1 MDVFYSVIQLLAG
14 LGAFLLG
21 FKLLSDNIEKLATG
35 KLRQL
40 FDKTSRSKMAGV
52 GIGILTTAIVQSSS
66 VTTVMAVGLVNAGIM
81 SLYQAAT
88 VIMGANIGTTITAQ
102 IVALQTFDFVQVA
115 MCLTCVGAFMNMIC
129 KGNKSKTV
137 GLALA
142 GLGLVFM
149 GLTFMSDSMQSF
161 KESTAITDLLQSVTN
176 PFLLLLIGVAVT
188 AVVQSSSAVTS
199 IIISMAGVG
208 LVIGNGGNS
217 VLYVILGTN
226 IGTCVTAVL
235 SSVGANTNAKR
246 ACLFHLLFNV
256 LGAVIFMVVLLVFP
270 TFNDVTFA
278 KWFLYPS
285 TQIAMFHTAFNVI
298 CTLIY
303 LPFTKALVRL
313 TEIIIPE
320 KKAQSTDGF
329 MDKRLLLTP
338 SLAIGQLAK
347 QTAHTADLAME
358 SLNAAFAAF
367 VAGDTGALDS
377 VYANNDEVAETAKSI
392 TDYLIEVS
400 AEDISLNDE
409 KIINCLHRNVSDAVR
424 IAELADNLAK
434 YTKTKVSGKLHF
446 SERVC
451 ADLKDMMAL
460 INEQYKTVAEILEK
474 KDYVSIARSDDLENR
489 IDDMRKRLTAEHI
502 DRMKRG
508 ECNPENNNVF
518 VNLVCNIERAGDHL
532 SYMAHSIE
540 EL

>member
-1 MDVFYSVIQLLAG
+1 MNVFYSVIQLLAG

-40 FDKTSRSKMAGV
+40 FDKTSRSRMAGV
-52 GIGILTTAIVQSSS
+52 GIGVLTTAIVQSSS

-208 LVIGNGGNS
+208 LTIGNGGNS

-270 TFNDVTFA
+270 TFNDATFA

-474 KDYVSIARSDDLENR
+474 RDYVSIARSDDLENR

-502 DRMKRG
+502 ERMKRG

-518 VNLVCNIERAGDHL
+518 VNLVCNIERSGDHL